1 MRELNDIQGFLDFFA
16 SVPDHRIN
24 RKKLYSV
31 GEILL
36 LTFCGLVSGCNSWED
51 LEFFGVLRLEF
62 LRKYLP
68 YKNGSPSDDTLRRF
82 FRVLDPKTFELKF
95 QEWINKFGFV
105 LSNKVIAIDGKTSR
119 RSHDGDIGAIHTVSA
134 FMSES
139 KIVLGQQKVNSKSN
153 EIIAIP
159 ELLDMIDISGAI
171 ITIDA
176 MGTQHEIAN
185 KIIDKQANYVLSLK
199 GNQSGLFEA
208 VRTAFQT
215 TKVTKTI
222 TDIDSGHGRIETRTC
237 TISNSSKWLKWVKQ
251 YYPKWSSIKS
261 LVKIDSIRE
270 IKGRKSL
277 ETRYYISSLKVEPEV
292 MLNII
297 RQHWGVESMHW
308 VLDVTFGD
316 DNSRVRKGYAPQNIL
331 TMKKA
336 ALNLLQ
342 MVKAKYPKIYG
353 ISTSIARLRKVAGWT
368 EELLLKVLTADFDND
383 LVKPK
388 F

>member
-1 MRELNDIQGFLDFFA
+1 MNEFNDTNGFLDFFA
-16 SVPDHRIN
+16 SVPDHRMD

-31 GEILL
+31 GELLL

-62 LRKYLP
+62 LRRYLP
-68 YKNGSPSDDTLRRF
+68 YRNGSPSDDTLRRF
-82 FRVLDPKTFELKF
+82 FRVLDPKIFELKF
-95 QEWINKFGFV
+95 QEWINKFGFI
-105 LSNKVIAIDGKTSR
+105 LANKVIAIDGKTSR
-119 RSHDGDIGAIHTVSA
+119 RSHDGDISAIHTVSA

-139 KIVLGQQKVNSKSN
+139 KVVLGQQKVKSKSN
-153 EIIAIP
+153 EITAIP

-185 KIIDKQANYVLSLK
+185 KVIGKNANYVLSLK

-208 VRTAFQT
+208 VKDVFQT
-215 TKVTKTI
+215 AKVTRTI
-222 TDIDSGHGRIETRTC
+222 TNVDAGHGRLETRTC
-237 TISNSSKWLKWVKQ
+237 TILNSSKWLKWIKQ
-251 YYPKWSSIKS
+251 YHPKWHSIQS
-261 LVKIDSIRE
+261 LIKIDSIRE
-270 IKGRKSL
+270 TKEGTGID
-277 ETRYYISSLKVEPEV
+277 TRYYISSLKAEPKV
-292 MLNII
+292 MLDIV
-297 RQHWGVESMHW
+297 RQHWGIEAMHW

-316 DNSRVRKGYAPQNIL
+316 DDSRIRKGNAPQNIL

-342 MVKAKYPKIYG
+342 MVKTKYPKIYG

-383 LVKPK
+383 LVRPK